1 MDEKIL
7 VEPAPLAKGFTR
19 RRFLAAFLTL
29 AAYLRLTRPSLAK
42 HVNATH
48 ETVLSGRWLLKRSDL
63 R

>member
-1 MDEKIL
+1 MDETIL
-7 VEPAPLAKGFTR
+7 LEPVPKAKGLSR

-42 HVNATH
+42 HENATD